1 MTKFPGIY
9 YNISMIRKFS
19 LSLKDANVN
28 KTAMLREFHAASVDV
43 LNYYIT
49 KFWPYA
55 SLSWKCLRA
64 MELDA
69 PTWLSK
75 RAQQCL
81 ARQALGILK
90 SQREARRVAKLN
102 GEKLPPWVCPVFTGR
117 TIVLSDHCLTIDFGR
132 TTAFADVWIRLYCLG
147 DKLSAWVPSH
157 RYEYLNKFLA
167 DGWTLNKS
175 ASLRLGPDGT
185 FYVDI
190 TLEKPE
196 PAKRTTGRTV
206 GADLGYRRAMVT
218 SEGDVFGAALPMKI
232 AKICSKQRGSKA
244 HHRAEVEKNEYL
256 NHELKRLNT
265 SDLQTLVVE
274 DLNQVF
280 NNTKIGHVVMNRL
293 QYWAYARCLKKLVG
307 MAESEGFTIARVN
320 PAYTSQ
326 RCSQCQT
333 IDPHNRRLTSF
344 KCIACHYTADADLN
358 ASFNIKSLYEAQ
370 VPMVPGISE
379 AMSVT

>member
-1 MTKFPGIY
+1 
-9 YNISMIRKFS
+9 MIRKFS

-75 RAQQCL
+75 RAQ
-81 ARQALGILK
+81 
-90 SQREARRVAKLN
+90 
-102 GEKLPPWVCPVFTGR
+102 
-117 TIVLSDHCLTIDFGR
+117 
-132 TTAFADVWIRLYCLG
+132 WIRLYCLG
-147 DKLSAWVPSH
+147 RSLSAWLPAH
-157 RYEYLNKFLA
+157 RYEYLNEFLA

-190 TLEKPE
+190 TLEKPA

-206 GADLGYRRAMVT
+206 GADLGYRKALVT
-218 SEGDVFGAALPMKI
+218 SDGTILGAALPEHI
-232 AKICSKQRGSKA
+232 ATICSKQRGSKA
-244 HHRAEVEKNEYL
+244 HHRAVVEKNQYIRTEL
-256 NHELKRLNT
+256 NRLDT

-274 DLNQVF
+274 DLFRVF
-280 NNTKIGHVVMNRL
+280 DGTKIGHKVMNRL
-293 QYWAYARCLKKLVG
+293 QYWSYAGALKKLADR
-307 MAESEGFTIARVN
+307 AERECFTIARVN

-326 RCSQCQT
+326 RCSQCGW
-333 IDPHNRRLTSF
+333 IDPHNRKLEAF
-344 KCIACHYTADADLN
+344 KCVKCHYTADADLN
-358 ASFNIKSLYEAQ
+358 ASLNILARYEAQ
-370 VPMVPGISE
+370 ELTVPEIKEINNVL
-379 AMSVT
+379 